1 MCSEPSATAA
11 TQFNIVM
18 GATTAYLPLS
28 LELLQSHK
36 SLCYCLVG
44 DKRLVLFQ
52 RPLADLGVVG
62 FGDGI
67 LEKRLFE
74 LIDGDDDAKDFGEG
88 VLKITLGARVGELYF
103 LYG

>member
-1 MCSEPSATAA
+1 MEVA
-11 TQFNIVM
+11 
-18 GATTAYLPLS
+18 TAYLPLS

-36 SLCYCLVG
+36 RLCYCLVG

-52 RPLADLGVVG
+52 RALADLGVVG

-67 LEKRLFE
+67 LEKRFFE
-74 LIDGDDDAKDFGEG
+74 LIDGDDDAEDFGEG
-88 VLKITLGARVGELYF
+88 VLKITLGARIGKLYF